1 MIEDAP
7 IVDFRGPYRWLSNF
21 HLAEVYFEGHF
32 YRSSEH
38 AYQAAKADAGRSA
51 LFPMPTQAGL
61 DQCNAT
67 RALFRD
73 PQPTGEFN
81 ADGIEI
87 LRILSCPEAKRLGG
101 RIPIRHD
108 WEQVKLDVMEA
119 ILRDKFTRHHDLQAW
134 LLDTGNRE
142 LVEGN
147 TWGDRFWGVCGGVGE
162 NHLGRLLMKIRAEL
176 RSEGIA

>member
-51 LFPMPTQAGL
+51 LFLVPTQAGL
-61 DQCNAT
+61 DLCSAT

-73 PQPTGEFN
+73 PQPTGERDAN
-81 ADGIEI
+81 GNEI

-101 RIPIRHD
+101 RIPIRYD
-108 WEQVKLDVMEA
+108 WESVKLDVMETL
-119 ILRDKFTRHHDLQAW
+119 LRDKFTRHADLRIL
-134 LLDTGNRE
+134 LLDTGDRE

-147 TWGDRFWGVCGGVGE
+147 TWDDRFWGVCEGVGE

-176 RSEGIA
+176 REGQLT

>member
-7 IVDFRGPYRWLSNF
+7 IIDFRGPYRWLSNF

-38 AYQAAKADAGRSA
+38 AYQAAKADAGQSL
-51 LFPMPTQAGL
+51 LFPVPSQEGL
-61 DQCNAT
+61 DRCNAT

-73 PQPTGEFN
+73 PRPTGEFD
-81 ADGIEI
+81 ADGNAI

-108 WEQVKLDVMEA
+108 WEQVKLDVMET
-119 ILRDKFTRHHDLQAW
+119 ILRDKFTRHADLQAW
-134 LLDTGNRE
+134 LLDTGDRE

-147 TWGDRFWGVCGGVGE
+147 TWNDRFWGVCGGIGE

-176 RSEGIA
+176 RSEEIA